1 MRPDLVEPAER
12 VLAYADGRIKD
23 IENRGWST
31 KVRGRILVH
40 AGKTYSLAR
49 YQEDREYL
57 HDTYRIDLPRYEE
70 IPRGG
75 IVGTVDIVDCVDE
88 HPSRWKSDGSWG
100 FVLANATPLRFRP
113 LRGALGF
120 FGVPDSVFAA

>member
-1 MRPDLVEPAER
+1 MRPDLVESAER

-49 YQEDREYL
+49 YQDDRESL
-57 HDTYRIDLPRYEE
+57 HDTCRIDLSRYEE

-75 IVGTVDIVDCVDE
+75 IVGTVDIVDCVAE

-113 LRGALGF
+113 LRGAMGF